1 MMGQQSTLVGPFVV
15 EWIKAEWVGFC
26 FECEWAGV
34 FLFIYSN
41 GAFCWAL
48 RLEGRESVDDDDDD
62 DVDK

>member
-1 MMGQQSTLVGPFVV
+1 M
-15 EWIKAEWVGFC
+15 GFC

-41 GAFCWAL
+41 GAFSWAL

-62 DVDK
+62 DDVDE